1 MEYCFYSFST
11 LVQVLQECID
21 GLDKNIFLFL
31 LLYSSIAYSTEL
43 NDEEEMYFNFVDLN
57 NDGVISYEEIEQSLN
72 LLFQIIDLNQDNKIS
87 QNEINELKSII
98 ESLR

>member
-1 MEYCFYSFST
+1 MVWIKIF
-11 LVQVLQECID
+11 
-21 GLDKNIFLFL
+21 FLFL

-43 NDEEEMYFNFVDLN
+43 NEEEIKYFNFVDLN

-87 QNEINELKSII
+87 QNEINELKGII

>member
-1 MEYCFYSFST
+1 MVWIKIF
-11 LVQVLQECID
+11 
-21 GLDKNIFLFL
+21 FLFL
-31 LLYSSIAYSTEL
+31 LLYSSIACSSEL
-43 NDEEEMYFNFVDLN
+43 NEEEEMYFNFVDLN

-87 QNEINELKSII
+87 QNEINELKGII

>member
-1 MEYCFYSFST
+1 MVWIKIF
-11 LVQVLQECID
+11 
-21 GLDKNIFLFL
+21 FLFL

-87 QNEINELKSII
+87 HNEINELKGII
-98 ESLR
+98 ESLKWVFGEEL

>member
-1 MEYCFYSFST
+1 MVWIKIF
-11 LVQVLQECID
+11 
-21 GLDKNIFLFL
+21 FLFL
-31 LLYSSIAYSTEL
+31 LLYSSNAYSSEL
-43 NDEEEMYFNFVDLN
+43 NEEEEMYFNFVDLN

-87 QNEINELKSII
+87 QNEINELKGII

>member
-1 MEYCFYSFST
+1 M
-11 LVQVLQECID
+11 VWIKIV
-21 GLDKNIFLFL
+21 FLFL
-31 LLYSSIAYSTEL
+31 LLCSSIAYSSEL
-43 NDEEEMYFNFVDLN
+43 NEEEEMYFNFVDLN

-87 QNEINELKSII
+87 QNEINELKGII

>member
-1 MEYCFYSFST
+1 M
-11 LVQVLQECID
+11 VWI
-21 GLDKNIFLFL
+21 KIFILFL
-31 LLYSSIAYSTEL
+31 LLYSSISYSTEL
-43 NDEEEMYFNFVDLN
+43 NEEEEMYFNFVDLN

-87 QNEINELKSII
+87 QNEINELKGII

>member
-1 MEYCFYSFST
+1 MVWIRIF
-11 LVQVLQECID
+11 
-21 GLDKNIFLFL
+21 FLFL
-31 LLYSSIAYSTEL
+31 LFYSSITYSAEL
-43 NDEEEMYFNFVDLN
+43 NEEEEMYFNFVDLN

-87 QNEINELKSII
+87 QNEINELKGII

>member
-1 MEYCFYSFST
+1 MVWIKI
-11 LVQVLQECID
+11 L
-21 GLDKNIFLFL
+21 FLFL
-31 LLYSSIAYSTEL
+31 LLNSSIAYSTEL
-43 NDEEEMYFNFVDLN
+43 NEEEEMYFNFVDLN

-87 QNEINELKSII
+87 QNEINELKGII

>member
-1 MEYCFYSFST
+1 MVWIKI
-11 LVQVLQECID
+11 L
-21 GLDKNIFLFL
+21 FLFL
-31 LLYSSIAYSTEL
+31 LLYSSSLLSNEL
-43 NDEEEMYFNFVDLN
+43 NQEEEMYFNFVDLN

-87 QNEINELKSII
+87 KNEINELKSIV